1 MKKALKWIGIL
12 LGGLVGLII
21 LAVVILSSSADAR
34 LNKAYAIQPAA
45 VVISMDNASINLRLP
60 RFRQRQPNMVITW
73 SRPSAAAP
81 AMARNWRVVKI
92 PTQTRHQVPT

>member
-60 RFRQRQPNMVITW
+60 RFRQRQLNMVNT
-73 SRPSAAAP
+73 
-81 AMARNWRVVKI
+81 
-92 PTQTRHQVPT
+92 